1 MRYAGPMDW
10 NVVVTV
16 RPGFGHEH
24 ALLGALARF
33 GQFRGTSFRDV
44 CVGRVDDVDA
54 FLDAVRDATAE
65 GRPWTGLL
73 ARVVPAETVL
83 TFAPEAL
90 AALLAEAVEPLVER
104 MTDGSFCVR
113 LERRGLAGK
122 VASTEVER
130 ALADRVYDLAAARGV
145 RLRTDLEDPDFL
157 IAAETLGEQCGLALL
172 PRAMRERWPFVQT
185 R

>member
-1 MRYAGPMDW
+1 MDW

-16 RPGFGHEH
+16 RPGFGHQH

-33 GQFRGTSFRDV
+33 GQFRGTPFRDV
-44 CVGRVDDVDA
+44 CVGRVDDVEA
-54 FLDAVRDATAE
+54 FLDAIRDAAAADK
-65 GRPWTGLL
+65 PWVALL
-73 ARVVPAETVL
+73 ARVVPAQSVF
-83 TFAPEAL
+83 TFAPRTL
-90 AALLAEAVEPLVER
+90 AAQLAQAVAPLVER

-113 LERRGLAGK
+113 LERRGLAGE

-130 ALADRVYDLAAARGV
+130 ALADHVHDLAARQGT

-157 IAAETLGEQCGLALL
+157 IAVETLGEQCGLALL